1 MSVACRFYIYYLEHG
16 TLSLVKQF
24 FGFLVEIF
32 SQYPITK
39 IFIERSITML
49 KTIYH
54 NCAGIDVH
62 KKTIVVTIAKT
73 DDSNI
78 TTYQTK
84 SFSTFTNDLESCR
97 DWLIFNN
104 TLDVCMESTGKY
116 WIPVF
121 NILETKCKCVVCHPK
136 YVRSLPGKKTDKKDS
151 IWIADMFKYG
161 LVEPSF
167 MPPADIRQ
175 LRDLMR
181 YRNKLVYIRT
191 SEKNRFQNS
200 LTVSNVQIANVVT
213 DVFGKTSQSILKL
226 MLDNPNLTL
235 NDIQPL
241 LRKNLKSS
249 PEDILKSINGSFDE
263 SQSSKMA
270 ICLRHYDVIN
280 ECIDSLEQQVLK
292 LVIKYNAELNL
303 LLTIPGI
310 KEISAIFIIAEI
322 GTNMNVFID
331 DKHLISWAGLSPRCN
346 ESAKKK
352 KSVRITKAGAYIKPL
367 LVQCALCAIKD
378 KSCPYIKAR
387 YESLKR
393 RRGHKKAIIAIARL
407 LLVCIYHILNDQ
419 VTFDFERFDKLLNRN
434 IKKHNKS
441 IQNTDDMI
449 SHLTKL
455 GYNIS
460 LQNT

>member
-1 MSVACRFYIYYLEHG
+1 MF
-16 TLSLVKQF
+16 
-24 FGFLVEIF
+24 
-32 SQYPITK
+32 
-39 IFIERSITML
+39 ML
-49 KTIYH
+49 KIVNR

-62 KKTIVVTIAKT
+62 KKVIVVTIAKT
-73 DDSNI
+73 NEHDI
-78 TTYQTK
+78 TDYQTK
-84 SFSTFTNDLESCR
+84 SFNTFTEDLIKCR
-97 DWLIFNN
+97 DWLVSNG

-121 NILETKCKCVVCHPK
+121 NILEEKCKCIITHPK
-136 YVRSLPGKKTDKKDS
+136 YVRTIKGKKTDKKDS
-151 IWIADMFKYG
+151 IWIADMFKHG

-175 LRDLMR
+175 LRDLVR
-181 YRNKLVYIRT
+181 YRNKLVNIRS

-200 LTVSNVQIANVVT
+200 LTMSNVQIANVVT

-226 MLDNPNLTL
+226 MLSNPNLTL
-235 NDIQPL
+235 DDITPL

-249 PEDILKSINGSFDE
+249 PEEILKSINGNFDE
-263 SQSSKMA
+263 SQSSKMN
-270 ICLRHYDVIN
+270 IVLKHYDSIN
-280 ECIDSLEQQVLK
+280 ECINELEEQILK
-292 LVIKYNAELNL
+292 LAFKYSTEINL
-303 LLTIPGI
+303 LLTVPGI

-322 GTNMNVFID
+322 GTNMNTFID
-331 DKHLISWAGLSPRCN
+331 DKHLCSWAGLTPRCN

-352 KSVRITKAGAYIKPL
+352 KSVRITKAGIYIKPL

-407 LLVCIYHILNDQ
+407 LLTSIYHILLTGE
-419 VTFDFERFDKLLNRN
+419 VFDYKRFENLMDKNF
-434 IKKHNKS
+434 KS
-441 IQNTDDMI
+441 HKNIQNTPEEMI
-449 SHLTKL
+449 SYLTNL
-455 GYNIS
+455 GYNIT

>member
-1 MSVACRFYIYYLEHG
+1 MF
-16 TLSLVKQF
+16 
-24 FGFLVEIF
+24 
-32 SQYPITK
+32 
-39 IFIERSITML
+39 ML
-49 KTIYH
+49 KIVNR

-62 KKTIVVTIAKT
+62 KKVIVVTIAKT
-73 DDSNI
+73 NEHDI
-78 TTYQTK
+78 TDYQTK
-84 SFSTFTNDLESCR
+84 SFNTFTEDLIKCR
-97 DWLIFNN
+97 DWLVSNG

-121 NILETKCKCVVCHPK
+121 NVLEEKCKCIITHPK
-136 YVRSLPGKKTDKKDS
+136 YVRTIQGKKTDKKDS
-151 IWIADMFKYG
+151 IWIADMFKHG

-175 LRDLMR
+175 LRDLVR
-181 YRNKLVYIRT
+181 YRNKLVNIR
-191 SEKNRFQNS
+191 SGEKNRFQNS

-226 MLDNPNLTL
+226 MLSNPNLTL
-235 NDIQPL
+235 DDITPL

-249 PEDILKSINGSFDE
+249 PEEILKSINGNFDE
-263 SQSSKMA
+263 SQSSKMN
-270 ICLRHYDVIN
+270 IVLKHYDSIN
-280 ECIDSLEQQVLK
+280 ECINELEEQILK
-292 LVIKYNAELNL
+292 LALKYSAEINL

-322 GTNMNVFID
+322 GTNMNIFID
-331 DKHLISWAGLSPRCN
+331 DKHLCSWAGLTPRCN

-352 KSVRITKAGAYIKPL
+352 KSVRITKAGIYIKPL

-378 KSCPYIKAR
+378 KSCPYIKAK

-407 LLVCIYHILNDQ
+407 LLTSIYHILLTGE
-419 VTFDFERFDKLLNRN
+419 VFDYKRFENLM
-434 IKKHNKS
+434 NKNFKS
-441 IQNTDDMI
+441 HKNIQNTPEEMI
-449 SHLTKL
+449 SYLTNL
-455 GYNIS
+455 GYNIT